1 MICARSEP
9 FRTDIFAQTKAFL
22 LFPKNDSETQEKY
35 SRLRGRALDTGTFGG

>member
-9 FRTDIFAQTKAFL
+9 FRTGTFAQAKAFP

-35 SRLRGRALDTGTFGG
+35 VPLRGRTLDTGLFEG